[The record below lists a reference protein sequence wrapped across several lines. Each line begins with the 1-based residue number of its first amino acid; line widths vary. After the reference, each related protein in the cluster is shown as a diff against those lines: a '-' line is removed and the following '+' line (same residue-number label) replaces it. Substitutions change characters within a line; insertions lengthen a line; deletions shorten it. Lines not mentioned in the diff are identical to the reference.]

1 MKLLNGEF
9 CVSNADLKLS
19 TGLMDKFLEFGQLG
33 EKTFSTRTFFLK
45 LEAGKYSA
53 LWPIN
58 FKVKSIFRINKKAKK
73 LHFLLIA
80 FVNNKDVFS
89 EVGEIIVRCASPK
102 GEHAVAPP
110 EPHLIQKTLR
120 YPGNVDNWMPV
131 PISHTYDSYGKG
143 WSSSP
148 ALSTS
153 GATFS
158 IITIDLGKEELVE
171 SVTIKSCG
179 RMPAIGIAGIS
190 SEL

>member
-102 GEHAVAPP
+102 GEHAVVRLKMRIMRFSAR
-110 EPHLIQKTLR
+110 HYL
-120 YPGNVDNWMPV
+120 V
-131 PISHTYDSYGKG
+131 PDEDVNLN
-143 WSSSP
+143 P
-148 ALSTS
+148 
-153 GATFS
+153 
-158 IITIDLGKEELVE
+158 
-171 SVTIKSCG
+171 
-179 RMPAIGIAGIS
+179 
-190 SEL
+190 